1 MRFIYNTNTAYV
13 RTSGSDKP
21 PTIIRTIWRVA
32 KNSTRLKQEVTLPD
46 LYQQYRHRDAHQEN
60 RREI

>member
-1 MRFIYNTNTAYV
+1 MLRAL
-13 RTSGSDKP
+13 
-21 PTIIRTIWRVA
+21 WRAA

-46 LYQQYRHRDAHQEN
+46 LYQQYRHRDAHQET